1 MPTSVYVLAQ
11 RAVVG
16 GRAVGPVVN
25 PDGRLR
31 PADQVHMNRC
41 GDGSTLTLVETERF
55 RPSAKRSRAEVR
67 RALEEASR
75 TAQGGLDESRGITT
89 LPARRAPAQTLE
101 AQESAG
107 ERRKRVGCRLEKGY
121 RIPK

>member
-1 MPTSVYVLAQ
+1 
-11 RAVVG
+11 
-16 GRAVGPVVN
+16 
-25 PDGRLR
+25 
-31 PADQVHMNRC
+31 MNRC
-41 GDGSTLTLVETERF
+41 GDGTTLTLVETERF

-67 RALEEASR
+67 RALEEAAR

-89 LPARRAPAQTLE
+89 LPARRTPAQLSQT
-101 AQESAG
+101 AQALGASEGAG